1 MITLLTLGLVERRI
15 KLMYYVDLVEAT
27 KNSTSLTKVKVRH
40 KQGVIPKPNLGL

>member
-27 KNSTSLTKVKVRH
+27 KIV
-40 KQGVIPKPNLGL
+40 PA